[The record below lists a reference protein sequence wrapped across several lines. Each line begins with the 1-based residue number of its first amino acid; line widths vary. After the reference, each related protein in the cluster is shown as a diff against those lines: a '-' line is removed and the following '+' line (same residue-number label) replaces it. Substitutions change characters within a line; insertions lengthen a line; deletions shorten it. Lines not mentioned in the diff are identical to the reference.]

1 MLFMVKVTHDYSTCQ
16 AHHPTKADLYK
27 NTLANL
33 GDHGIKVHGQY
44 SNRLIHTNFIIC
56 ETDSFEALDAPLIRS
71 LRWVN
76 LRLPCYDTG
85 LTGPVTSS

>member
-16 AHHPTKADLYK
+16 VHHPTKADLYK
-27 NTLANL
+27 NTLTNL

-56 ETDSFEALDAPLIRS
+56 ETDSFESLDAAFDPILEMGHFEA
-71 LRWVN
+71 
-76 LRLPCYDTG
+76 T
-85 LTGPVTSS
+85 PVMKRD